1 MKSLLPAVCLLTT
14 SLFANEPHWH
24 ISSTEDWQAFIA
36 DAEGVT
42 VADNHAVAEKPEV
55 SFSSQV
61 KTFSEPTRL
70 QDVELRQSVEWMN
83 WQPYKLYQPNMKNA
97 PVLIS
102 HGPNDHW
109 IIAQH
114 RSAE

>member
-1 MKSLLPAVCLLTT
+1 MKSLFPAACLLTT

-24 ISSTEDWQAFIA
+24 ISTTEDWQAFIA

-61 KTFSEPTRL
+61 KTFSEPNRL
-70 QDVELRQSVEWMN
+70 QDVELRQSVEWVSVRFVN
-83 WQPYKLYQPNMKNA
+83 INESVRA
-97 PVLIS
+97 
-102 HGPNDHW
+102 
-109 IIAQH
+109 
-114 RSAE
+114 